1 MADTGD
7 ILPPRYRDPTRVARG
22 GMGEIYRATDSTL
35 GRQVAIKVLAEA
47 YAGDESVRRRFTR
60 EALAAARLSAD
71 PNTVTIFDVGEW
83 DERPFIVMEFMPG
96 GSLEEVLRREGGQGP
111 ARTLAW
117 LEQAATALDGAHRSG
132 VVHRDVKPANLMLDA
147 EGHLHVG
154 DFGIASAAGMDALT
168 KPGTVLGTAGYL
180 SPEQARGERATP
192 ASDLYALGV
201 VAYELLTGTRPFASE
216 SPTAEAAAH
225 VNAPVPSASARR
237 PDLPRDVDDV
247 FQHALA
253 KDPAQRYGSGAELVA
268 ALRGA
273 LDAGTQPTRVLAPAA
288 TPAPAARRPFRL
300 WPVVALVALLLAGAG
315 IALAASLVRDDGEQ
329 QAQVTTVVRT
339 QPGTTVEVTVTSEPP
354 PPPPP
359 PPTPPP
365 APEPPPPPP
374 PPPAASPA
382 DLNDQGFQKMQ
393 AGDFAG
399 ALPLLEQAVAGLQG
413 SGDVVEAYADY
424 NLAVTRLALG
434 RCDGV
439 EELLARSEEVQ
450 GRRKEIDRAQRDAR
464 KACRG
469 NGDEG

>member
-22 GMGEIYRATDSTL
+22 GMGEIYRATDATL

-60 EALAAARLSAD
+60 EALAAARLSHD

-83 DERPFIVMEFMPG
+83 DERPFIVMELMPG
-96 GSLEEVLRREGGQGP
+96 GSLEEVVRREGAQQP
-111 ARTLAW
+111 ARALGW

-147 EGHLHVG
+147 EGNVHVG

-237 PDLPRDVDDV
+237 SNLPREVDGV
-247 FQHALA
+247 FERALA
-253 KDPAQRYGSGAELVA
+253 KDAPQRYASGTDLVA

-273 LDAGTQPTRVLAPAA
+273 LDAGTQRTRALTPVAAPAA
-288 TPAPAARRPFRL
+288 PARRPFRL

-315 IALAASLVRDDGEQ
+315 IALAASLARDGDE

-359 PPTPPP
+359 PP

-382 DLNDQGFQKMQ
+382 DLNDQGFQRMQ

-413 SGDVVEAYADY
+413 SGDVVEAYAAY

-450 GRRKEIDRAQRDAR
+450 GRRKEIDRAQREAR

-469 NGDEG
+469 RGNGDGAG